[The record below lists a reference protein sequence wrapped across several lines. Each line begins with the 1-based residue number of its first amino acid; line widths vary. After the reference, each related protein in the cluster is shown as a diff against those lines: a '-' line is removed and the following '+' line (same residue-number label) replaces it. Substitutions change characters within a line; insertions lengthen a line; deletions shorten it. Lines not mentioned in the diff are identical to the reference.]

1 MGYRETI
8 FSFADTKHKQL
19 QSLSCLTAPAPLF
32 VAMEPLNSVYLCEY
46 NVYFPICRAG
56 GLLPPPFYSD
66 SRGRLS
72 LQLEK
77 RAFINSLTQK
87 ALRGATQRR
96 SRIDSP
102 VGCQ

>member
-1 MGYRETI
+1 MGYRETA

-66 SRGRLS
+66 SQRTPVPTAR
-72 LQLEK
+72 
-77 RAFINSLTQK
+77 IILTLRSY
-87 ALRGATQRR
+87 AL
-96 SRIDSP
+96 IHN
-102 VGCQ
+102 